1 MRINTTIKSLFQQV
15 FNRLLLPLSFL
26 IVKLRVLQSY
36 KQHLLSTWNYPDNQ
50 NWIDSILF
58 TPTFFAWI
66 KYEYL
71 KESDPDKRESL
82 KHLAMGSESGRRWA
96 QSYDNTPLNIG
107 GTVGELPFNEAI
119 PLFSET
125 EKVLI
130 KKTGAVVIQIGSSSG
145 REIAYLASRFP
156 NLQFI
161 GTDIYPEVVTYSS
174 KQHKEKNLKFQILAA
189 KDIRTLLQK
198 FQGKD
203 VVLISSGSLQYVQ
216 PEHLEM
222 FFQAVKQY
230 HAEILLNEPGRFD
243 KRSPDE
249 LQGSQYR
256 DNFSFTHDYRYYAA
270 KAGLKACASKIIRV
284 HPSMPPSSLM
294 YKTIHYFYHGT

>member
-1 MRINTTIKSLFQQV
+1 
-15 FNRLLLPLSFL
+15 
-26 IVKLRVLQSY
+26 
-36 KQHLLSTWNYPDNQ
+36 
-50 NWIDSILF
+50 
-58 TPTFFAWI
+58 
-66 KYEYL
+66 
-71 KESDPDKRESL
+71 
-82 KHLAMGSESGRRWA
+82 MGSESGRRWA
-96 QSYDNTPLNIG
+96 QYYDSSPLDMNTTI
-107 GTVGELPFNEAI
+107 GELPFNEAI

-125 EKVLI
+125 EKVLL
-130 KKTGAVVIQIGSSSG
+130 KKTDAVVIQIGSSSG

-174 KQHKEKNLKFQILAA
+174 EHHKERNLKFQILSA
-189 KDIRTLLQK
+189 KDIGTLLQK

-203 VVLISSGSLQYVQ
+203 LVLISSGSLKYVQ

-230 HAEILLNEPGRFD
+230 HAEILLIEPGRFD

-256 DNFSFTHDYRYYAA
+256 DNFSFTHDYRYYAS
-270 KAGLKACASKIIRV
+270 KAALKTCSSKIIRV
-284 HPSMPPSSLM
+284 YLSMPPSSQR
-294 YKTIHYFYHGT
+294 YKTIHYFYHGK